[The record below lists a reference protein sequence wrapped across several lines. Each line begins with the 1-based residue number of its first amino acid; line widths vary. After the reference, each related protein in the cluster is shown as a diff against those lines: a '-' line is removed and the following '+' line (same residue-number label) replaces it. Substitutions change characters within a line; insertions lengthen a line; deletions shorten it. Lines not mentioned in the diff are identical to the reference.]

1 MLFLCRIVKKTE
13 QNRLA
18 VREQINYDNK
28 QHELIESVRNEEK
41 EKVLKELAGWKS
53 KPVPLE
59 NDQSTNILLII
70 IIVYRIKSK
79 KKKHTTKDHFVLV
92 VL

>member
-1 MLFLCRIVKKTE
+1 MLFFCRIVKKTE

-41 EKVLKELAGWKS
+41 DKVLKDLNSWKS
-53 KPVPLE
+53 KPAPIE
-59 NDQSTNILLII
+59 NNQSTNILLTII
-70 IIVYRIKSK
+70 ILYRI
-79 KKKHTTKDHFVLV
+79 
-92 VL
+92 